1 MPLLPFACR
10 DVLRDGRGAGL
21 RQPAEN
27 VGRRHGALGRSFRL
41 RKRWTLLHDGY
52 DRLGR
57 GIGVRL
63 LCIVRSG
70 CMGVRRSPVPQVPGP
85 FRRRSF
91 LGSGGRALRGPLL
104 YDIQLSGPRARR
116 AAFVSGCQR
125 PAGGTVR
132 GALHALVRSGFF
144 GDRLRHFRRRR
155 SAAYALPLF
164 QQERKPRRV
173 RFRRELGRKAEGRPL
188 RIRRGASPRF
198 AGLSA
203 VGAREPGAELLF
215 SSAPEFTI

>member
-70 CMGVRRSPVPQVPGP
+70 CMGVRRSPVPQVPDP

-104 YDIQLSGPRARR
+104 YDIQLSGTRARR

-125 PAGGTVR
+125 R
-132 GALHALVRSGFF
+132 RRDRSRSSTRPGSIWV
-144 GDRLRHFRRRR
+144 FRRSTATFSSTTIR
-155 SAAYALPLF
+155 SI
-164 QQERKPRRV
+164 
-173 RFRRELGRKAEGRPL
+173 RPTSISA
-188 RIRRGASPRF
+188 RTEIATGT
-198 AGLSA
+198 LSA
-203 VGAREPGAELLF
+203 RTG
-215 SSAPEFTI
+215 S

>member
-104 YDIQLSGPRARR
+104 YDIQLSGTRARR
-116 AAFVSGCQR
+116 AAFVFGCQR

-132 GALHALVRSGFF
+132 GALHALVRSG
-144 GDRLRHFRRRR
+144 LRR
-155 SAAYALPLF
+155 STAT
-164 QQERKPRRV
+164 
-173 RFRRELGRKAEGRPL
+173 
-188 RIRRGASPRF
+188 
-198 AGLSA
+198 
-203 VGAREPGAELLF
+203 F
-215 SSAPEFTI
+215 SSTTIRSIRPTSISARTETATGTPSARTGS